1 MAITTSD
8 IAAALAIRGLS
19 LPTSEIDGIL
29 CLLDKVMECIT
40 TNYPDECTQNAIIT
54 WAAILM
60 ASSSN
65 GRFLSSHTA
74 PSGASESFKYGS
86 TPWVSLYNQLRALD
100 TANCTGSIVTEPEGI
115 SGIMFGVVRG
125 YRSCRNDFRS

>member
-29 CLLDKVMECIT
+29 CLLDNVMECIT

-65 GRFLSSHTA
+65 GRLLSSHTA

-86 TPWVSLYNQLRALD
+86 APWVSLYNQLRALD
-100 TANCTGSIVTEPEGI
+100 TANCTGSIVTEPDGVN
-115 SGIMFGVVRG
+115 GIMFGVVRG
-125 YRSCRNDFRS
+125 YRSCRNDFRR